1 MIPPFNSMYDLEI
14 DARIRPL
21 DSMFYQKQSIA
32 CCVIQGGTPEPSSG
46 HEAGQGVAFA
56 SLRLWQVCTVC
67 IDSVST
73 KGIGMEMNDF
83 ANDPQDEC

>member
-1 MIPPFNSMYDLEI
+1 MQHDTPFNSMYDLEI

-56 SLRLWQVCTVC
+56 NLPLC

-73 KGIGMEMNDF
+73 KGIGMKMNDS